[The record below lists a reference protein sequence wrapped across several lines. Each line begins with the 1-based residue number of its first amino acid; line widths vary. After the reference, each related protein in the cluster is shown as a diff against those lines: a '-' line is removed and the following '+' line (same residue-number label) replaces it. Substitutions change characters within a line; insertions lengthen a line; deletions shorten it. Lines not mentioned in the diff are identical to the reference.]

1 MLKFYA
7 GGGFIFILMILG
19 IIFKGK
25 EKKQQKNKQKKF
37 KELDYECYW
46 GQYVEI
52 DSE

>member
-7 GGGFIFILMILG
+7 GGGFIFILIILG
-19 IIFKGK
+19 IILKKK
-25 EKKQQKNKQKKF
+25 EKHQKNKPQIF
-37 KELDYECYW
+37 KEFDYECHW

>member
-19 IIFKGK
+19 IIFKNK
-25 EKKQQKNKQKKF
+25 KKQQKNKEKIF
-37 KELDYECYW
+37 KEFDYQSHW